1 MDLFAIITVLETVMY
16 SGVRL
21 TIDGKIISFIFLCKD
36 RNIFMK
42 G

>member
-1 MDLFAIITVLETVMY
+1 MDLLEIITVLETVIY
-16 SGVRL
+16 SGVSL
-21 TIDGKIISFIFLCKD
+21 TIDGKIISYIFLCKD